1 MLPEYDSVLYMDT
14 DSIFL
19 TSPEMIW
26 DYFKQ
31 MNSSQIVGM
40 TRVGE
45 IPNAGPY
52 NENYGIP
59 FYGNT
64 GKCH

>member
-1 MLPEYDSVLYMDT
+1 MDT

-26 DYFKQ
+26 NYFKE
-31 MNSSQIVGM
+31 MNSSQIIGM

-45 IPNAGPY
+45 IPNAPPY
-52 NENYGIP
+52 NENYGMP
-59 FYGNT
+59 FYGTT
-64 GKCH
+64 GNDAF